1 MKREEG
7 NAKVEVDETY
17 PRSKSVNI
25 VSNNVT
31 GSVNLSVMVNSGAT
45 TTQMEITAPAMKERE
60 IVLKVG
66 KNSKNFWITNFKN
79 AVACGGS
86 N

>member
-1 MKREEG
+1 MKREAG
-7 NAKVEVDETY
+7 NAKSEANETY

-31 GSVNLSVMVNSGAT
+31 GSVNLSVMVNSGAI
-45 TTQMEITAPAMKERE
+45 TTQIEITAPAMKERD

-66 KNSKNFWITNFKN
+66 KNSKNFWITNLRN